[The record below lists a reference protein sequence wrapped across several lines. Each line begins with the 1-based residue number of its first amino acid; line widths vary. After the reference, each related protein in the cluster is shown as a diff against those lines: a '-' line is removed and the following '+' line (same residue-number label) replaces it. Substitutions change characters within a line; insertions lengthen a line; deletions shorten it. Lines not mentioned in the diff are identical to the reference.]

1 MILAKQSWH
10 QFIAN
15 APTCALSEAPNRSI
29 VYLDTKD
36 DQPLPGNPDH
46 KFRPMLVLSGP
57 TAEDLEICKNLTNM
71 LGEDSSSAMYFIPLT
86 TQHHPESQP
95 LHISHVPVPWHELMP
110 NVTQHKA
117 SFFDPNNVF
126 AIKVDDLYAMEAT
139 DPHLQNVPILA
150 QLSKSQ
156 QADLDQQGF
165 NNILNMEAQRKP
177 FLKNQNRLKREEWHE
192 KYGLPGGENNLV
204 ASYRLKHPNTK
215 RFQTPAL
222 NQPIIPDSKIDDGPD
237 L

>member
-1 MILAKQSWH
+1 MILTKQSWH
-10 QFIAN
+10 QFINN
-15 APTCALSEAPNRSI
+15 APTCALSEVPNRSI

-46 KFRPMLVLSGP
+46 KFRPILVFNGP

-71 LGEDSSSAMYFIPLT
+71 LGEDASSAMYFIPLT
-86 TQHHPESQP
+86 TQHHPKSQP
-95 LHISHVPVPWHELMP
+95 LHISHVPVPWQKLAP
-110 NVTQHKA
+110 NVIQTKP
-117 SFFDPNNVF
+117 SFFDPNSVF

-139 DPHLQNVPILA
+139 DPYLQNVPILA

-165 NNILNMEAQRKP
+165 DNILNMEAQRNP

-192 KYGLPGGENNLV
+192 RYGSPGGENNLV
-204 ASYRLKHPNTK
+204 ASYRLKHPNTT

-222 NQPIIPDSKIDDGPD
+222 NQPIIPDSKINDGPD